1 MFRAI
6 RKIKSN
12 RIGHILRKNHLLKL
26 ITKRDCRDE
35 RRRRKKMVWCTDEFD
50 DGAKFHTDS
59 MKSAVAYH

>member
-12 RIGHILRKNHLLKL
+12 RIGHILRKNHSLKL

-35 RRRRKKMVWCTDEFD
+35 RRRKKMVWCTDEFD
-50 DGAKFHTDS
+50 DRAMFHTDS
-59 MKSAVAYH
+59 MTSAVAYH